1 LNLSKGGIVALHPD
15 LRAFIELLNSH
26 GVEYVVVGAH
36 AMAFHGCPRYTGD
49 IDLLVRTSPENAE
62 RLERVVRDFGF
73 EDTGL
78 TSQDF
83 LKEHQVVQLG
93 YPPNRIDVLTT
104 LTGVSFGA
112 AWSGAVPAQLE
123 GLSVKILSRG
133 HLIANKKALGR
144 TKDLAD
150 LEWLESE

>member
-1 LNLSKGGIVALHPD
+1 MALHPD
-15 LRAFIELLNSH
+15 WRAFIELLNSH
-26 GVEYVVVGAH
+26 GVEYVIVGAH

-49 IDLLVRTSPENAE
+49 IDILVRVSPENAE

-78 TSQDF
+78 TIRDF
-83 LKEHQVVQLG
+83 LKEHQVIQLG
-93 YPPNRIDVLTT
+93 FPPNRIDLLTT
-104 LTGVSFGA
+104 LTGVSFDA
-112 AWSGAVPAQLE
+112 AWAEAVSAELD
-123 GLSVKILSRG
+123 GLPVKILSRN

-150 LEWLESE
+150 LEWLEGE